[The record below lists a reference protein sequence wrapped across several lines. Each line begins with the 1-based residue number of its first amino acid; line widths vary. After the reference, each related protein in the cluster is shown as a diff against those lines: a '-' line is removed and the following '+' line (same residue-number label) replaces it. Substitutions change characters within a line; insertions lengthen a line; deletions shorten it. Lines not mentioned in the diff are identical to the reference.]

1 MKNESNNDNKKN
13 NNNSNLEKGEKNER
27 NEILENQIETM
38 LDDIIREKEE
48 DNLKFSDD
56 ENSSFVSDN
65 KETNLNIID
74 YNDNN
79 DMNSFLFL
87 SNMSQ
92 SEEYDFNQNFF
103 PRNNKKFSTVSCQGK
118 DNLNNCLNNNNNY
131 ILPSPI
137 NSQNYSFFYP
147 NNNIFNNLD
156 FNSIIRNEQRKKTVD
171 SDISNNYLFN
181 NNINLNLNKD
191 SNNINNRSNSIS
203 SLSTFNSNKNLNSTN
218 QNSYFLQ
225 NNLLSNSN
233 FNNSKIQSNIKNNDI
248 LNINN
253 NFLYHNDL
261 HKRFLTTLIPQ
272 GTNMQIEILL
282 YELNCILSKK
292 EKIDFFTYT
301 NKIKG
306 NIINIIK
313 THKGSKLFQNNVKSF
328 SSDIIHQIF
337 LEISSSLIELIIDPY
352 ANYFIKKFY
361 NYLNEKDKIDFLLF
375 ISDYFVKLSTNIIGT
390 YPIQGIIELIT
401 SKNEKK
407 IIVNAIKDSLIE
419 LCYDKF
425 GTHILEKIISCFE
438 NEYIEFIFDFVEKNF
453 LLLSNHINGICIV
466 KKIVSYLNK
475 KDIHEKIKKIINDN
489 AINLIQHPYGNYVI
503 QTLID
508 YWEIDEIL
516 LITSNF
522 KNKFT
527 FLSNLKYSS
536 NVVEKL
542 MEKSEIILK
551 EYINE
556 ICKDGKISE
565 IMKNNFGNYVIQKAL
580 KISVNDDKKKLIDEV
595 SKNIIKI
602 NDKKLMLKWKSILE
616 HYNEYSFNS
625 DVI

>member
-1 MKNESNNDNKKN
+1 MKNESNNDNIKT
-13 NNNSNLEKGEKNER
+13 NNNSNLDKGEKNEINKR
-27 NEILENQIETM
+27 LENQIETM
-38 LDDIIREKEE
+38 LDDIIRDKEE
-48 DNLKFSDD
+48 HNLKFSDD

-103 PRNNKKFSTVSCQGK
+103 PRNNKKFSTVSCQGEE
-118 DNLNNCLNNNNNY
+118 NFNNYLNNNNNY
-131 ILPSPI
+131 FLPSLI
-137 NSQNYSFFYP
+137 DSQNYSFFYP
-147 NNNIFNNLD
+147 NNNRLFNNFD
-156 FNSIIRNEQRKKTVD
+156 FNSIIRDDQRKKTID
-171 SDISNNYLFN
+171 SDIYFLLNS
-181 NNINLNLNKD
+181 NINLKNE
-191 SNNINNRSNSIS
+191 SNNINNRSSSIS

-233 FNNSKIQSNIKNNDI
+233 FNNSKIQSNINNNDL
-248 LNINN
+248 LNMNN
-253 NFLYHNDL
+253 LNNNDL

-292 EKIDFFTYT
+292 EKIDYFTYT

-328 SSDIIHQIF
+328 SSEIIHQIF

-375 ISDYFVKLSTNIIGT
+375 ISDYFIKLSTNIIGT

-407 IIVNAIKDSLIE
+407 IIINTIKDSLIE

-466 KKIVSYLNK
+466 KKIVSYKNK
-475 KDIHEKIKKIINDN
+475 KDFHEKIKKIINDN

-551 EYINE
+551 DYINE

-580 KISVNDDKKKLIDEV
+580 KISVNEDKKKLIEEV
-595 SKNIIKI
+595 NKNIFKI
-602 NDKKLMLKWKSILE
+602 NDKKLILKWKSILE
-616 HYNEYSFNS
+616 NYNDYSFNNG
-625 DVI
+625 II

>member
-56 ENSSFVSDN
+56 ENSSIISNN
-65 KETNLNIID
+65 KENNLNIID

-92 SEEYDFNQNFF
+92 SEEFDFNQNFF

-375 ISDYFVKLSTNIIGT
+375 ISDYFIKLSTNIIGT

-407 IIVNAIKDSLIE
+407 IIINAIKDSLIE

-516 LITSNF
+516 QITLNF

-580 KISVNDDKKKLIDEV
+580 KISVNEDKKKLIEEV
-595 SKNIIKI
+595 NKNIFKI
-602 NDKKLMLKWKSILE
+602 NDKKLILKWKSILE
-616 HYNEYSFNS
+616 NYNDYSFNNG
-625 DVI
+625 II

>member
-1 MKNESNNDNKKN
+1 MKNESNNDNIKT
-13 NNNSNLEKGEKNER
+13 NNNSNLDKGEKNEINKR
-27 NEILENQIETM
+27 LENQIETM
-38 LDDIIREKEE
+38 LDDIIRDKEE

-92 SEEYDFNQNFF
+92 SEEFDFNQNFF

-375 ISDYFVKLSTNIIGT
+375 ISDYFIKLSTNIIGT

-407 IIVNAIKDSLIE
+407 IIINAIKDSLIE

-516 LITSNF
+516 QITLNF

>member
-38 LDDIIREKEE
+38 LDDIIRDKEE

-56 ENSSFVSDN
+56 ENSSIISNN
-65 KETNLNIID
+65 KENNLNIID

-92 SEEYDFNQNFF
+92 SEEFDFNQNFF

-516 LITSNF
+516 QITLNF

>member
-1 MKNESNNDNKKN
+1 MKNESNNDNIKT
-13 NNNSNLEKGEKNER
+13 NNNSNLDKGEKNEINKR
-27 NEILENQIETM
+27 LENQIETM
-38 LDDIIREKEE
+38 LDDIIRDKEE

-103 PRNNKKFSTVSCQGK
+103 PRNNKKFSTVSCQGEE
-118 DNLNNCLNNNNNY
+118 NFNNYLNNNNNY
-131 ILPSPI
+131 FLPSLI
-137 NSQNYSFFYP
+137 DSQNYSFFYP
-147 NNNIFNNLD
+147 NNNRLFNNFD
-156 FNSIIRNEQRKKTVD
+156 FNSIIRDDQRKKTID
-171 SDISNNYLFN
+171 SDIYFLLNS
-181 NNINLNLNKD
+181 NINLKNE
-191 SNNINNRSNSIS
+191 SNNINNRSSSIS

-233 FNNSKIQSNIKNNDI
+233 FNNSKIQSNINNNDL
-248 LNINN
+248 LNMNN
-253 NFLYHNDL
+253 LNNNDL

-292 EKIDFFTYT
+292 EKIDYFTYT

-328 SSDIIHQIF
+328 SSEIIHQIF

-375 ISDYFVKLSTNIIGT
+375 ISDYFIKLSTNIIGT

-407 IIVNAIKDSLIE
+407 IIINAIKDSLIE

-466 KKIVSYLNK
+466 KKIVSYKNK
-475 KDIHEKIKKIINDN
+475 KDFHEKIKKIINDN

-508 YWEIDEIL
+508 YWEIDDIL

-551 EYINE
+551 DYINE

-580 KISVNDDKKKLIDEV
+580 KISVNEDKKKLIEEV
-595 SKNIIKI
+595 NKNIFKI
-602 NDKKLMLKWKSILE
+602 NDKKLILKWKSILE
-616 HYNEYSFNS
+616 NYNDYSFNNG
-625 DVI
+625 II

>member
-38 LDDIIREKEE
+38 LDDIIRDKEE

-92 SEEYDFNQNFF
+92 SEEFDFNQNFF

-475 KDIHEKIKKIINDN
+475 KYIHEKIKKIINDN

-516 LITSNF
+516 QITLNF

-580 KISVNDDKKKLIDEV
+580 KISVNEDKKKLIEEV
-595 SKNIIKI
+595 NKNIFKI
-602 NDKKLMLKWKSILE
+602 NDKKLILKWKSILE
-616 HYNEYSFNS
+616 NYNDYSFNNG
-625 DVI
+625 II

>member
-1 MKNESNNDNKKN
+1 MKNESNNDNIKT
-13 NNNSNLEKGEKNER
+13 NNNSNLDKGEKNEINKR
-27 NEILENQIETM
+27 LENQIETM
-38 LDDIIREKEE
+38 LDDIIRDKEE

-56 ENSSFVSDN
+56 ENSSIISNN
-65 KETNLNIID
+65 KENNLNIID

-92 SEEYDFNQNFF
+92 SEEFDFNQNFF

-375 ISDYFVKLSTNIIGT
+375 ISDYFIKLSTNIIGT

-438 NEYIEFIFDFVEKNF
+438 DEYIGFIFDFVEKNF

-551 EYINE
+551 DYINE

>member
-56 ENSSFVSDN
+56 ENSSIISNN
-65 KETNLNIID
+65 KENNLNIID

-92 SEEYDFNQNFF
+92 SEEFDFNQNFF

-282 YELNCILSKK
+282 YELNCILS
-292 EKIDFFTYT
+292 
-301 NKIKG
+301 IKG

-516 LITSNF
+516 QITLNF

>member
-1 MKNESNNDNKKN
+1 MKNESNNDNIKT
-13 NNNSNLEKGEKNER
+13 NNNSNLDKGEKNEINKR
-27 NEILENQIETM
+27 LENQIETM
-38 LDDIIREKEE
+38 LDDIIRDKEE

-103 PRNNKKFSTVSCQGK
+103 PRNNKKFSTVSCQGEE
-118 DNLNNCLNNNNNY
+118 NFNNYLNNNNNY
-131 ILPSPI
+131 FLPSLI
-137 NSQNYSFFYP
+137 DSQNYSFFYP
-147 NNNIFNNLD
+147 NNNRLFNNFD
-156 FNSIIRNEQRKKTVD
+156 FNSIIRDDQRKKTID
-171 SDISNNYLFN
+171 SDIYFLLNS
-181 NNINLNLNKD
+181 NINLKNE
-191 SNNINNRSNSIS
+191 SNNINNRSSSIS

-233 FNNSKIQSNIKNNDI
+233 FNNSKIQSNINNNDL
-248 LNINN
+248 LNMNN
-253 NFLYHNDL
+253 LNNNDL

-292 EKIDFFTYT
+292 EKIDYFTYT

-328 SSDIIHQIF
+328 SSEIIHQIF

-375 ISDYFVKLSTNIIGT
+375 ISDYFIKLSTNIIGT

-407 IIVNAIKDSLIE
+407 IIINAIKDSLIE
-419 LCYDKF
+419 LSYDKF

-466 KKIVSYLNK
+466 KKIVSYKNK
-475 KDIHEKIKKIINDN
+475 KDFHEKIKKIINDN

>member
-1 MKNESNNDNKKN
+1 MKNKSNNDNIKT
-13 NNNSNLEKGEKNER
+13 NNNSILDKDDKDER
-27 NEILENQIETM
+27 NKRLENQIETM
-38 LDDIIREKEE
+38 LDDIIRDKED

-56 ENSSFVSDN
+56 ENSSIISDN
-65 KETNLNIID
+65 KDNNLNIID

-79 DMNSFLFL
+79 DMNSVLFL
-87 SNMSQ
+87 SNMIQ
-92 SEEYDFNQNFF
+92 SEEFDFKKNFF
-103 PRNNKKFSTVSCQGK
+103 PRNNKKYSTVSCQGE
-118 DNLNNCLNNNNNY
+118 DNLNNYFNNNFNY
-131 ILPSPI
+131 YLPSHI
-137 NSQNYSFFYP
+137 GSQNNSFFYP
-147 NNNIFNNLD
+147 NNNSIFNNFD
-156 FNSIIRNEQRKKTVD
+156 FNSIIRDEQRKKTVN
-171 SDISNNYLFN
+171 SDNLFLLN
-181 NNINLNLNKD
+181 SNINIKNE

-203 SLSTFNSNKNLNSTN
+203 SMSTFNSNRNLNSTN

-225 NNLLSNSN
+225 KNLFSNSN
-233 FNNSKIQSNIKNNDI
+233 YNYSKVKSNINNNDF

-253 NFLYHNDL
+253 FNNNDL

-292 EKIDFFTYT
+292 EKIDFLTYT

-306 NIINIIK
+306 NIISIIK
-313 THKGSKLFQNNVKSF
+313 THKGSRLFQNNVKSF
-328 SSDIIHQIF
+328 SSEIIHQIF

-375 ISDYFVKLSTNIIGT
+375 ISDYFIQLSTNIIGT

-407 IIVNAIKDSLIE
+407 IIINAIKDSLIE

-466 KKIVSYLNK
+466 KKIVSYINK

-508 YWEIDEIL
+508 FWEIDEIL
-516 LITSNF
+516 QITSNY

-527 FLSNLKYSS
+527 ILSNLKYSS

-551 EYINE
+551 DYINE
-556 ICKDGKISE
+556 ICKNGKISE
-565 IMKNNFGNYVIQKAL
+565 IMKNSFGNYVIQKAL
-580 KISVNDDKKKLIDEV
+580 KISISEDKKKLIEEV
-595 SKNIIKI
+595 SKNIYKI
-602 NDKKLMLKWKSILE
+602 NDKKLILKWKSILDN
-616 HYNEYSFNS
+616 YNEYSFGNE
-625 DVI
+625 II

>member
-56 ENSSFVSDN
+56 ENSSIISNN
-65 KETNLNIID
+65 KENNLNIID

-92 SEEYDFNQNFF
+92 SEEFDFNQNFF

-401 SKNEKK
+401 SNNEKK

-516 LITSNF
+516 QITLNF

>member
-56 ENSSFVSDN
+56 ENSSIISNN
-65 KETNLNIID
+65 KENNLNIID

-92 SEEYDFNQNFF
+92 SEEFDFNQNFF

-466 KKIVSYLNK
+466 KKIVSYINK

-516 LITSNF
+516 QITLNF

-616 HYNEYSFNS
+616 HYNEYSFSNE
-625 DVI
+625 II

>member
-56 ENSSFVSDN
+56 ENSSIISNN
-65 KETNLNIID
+65 KENNLNIID

-92 SEEYDFNQNFF
+92 SEEFDFNQNFF

-516 LITSNF
+516 QITLNF

>member
-56 ENSSFVSDN
+56 ENSSIISNN
-65 KETNLNIID
+65 KENNLNIID

-92 SEEYDFNQNFF
+92 SEEFDFNQNFF

-328 SSDIIHQIF
+328 SSEIIHQIF

-375 ISDYFVKLSTNIIGT
+375 ISDYFIKLSTNIIGT

-407 IIVNAIKDSLIE
+407 IIINAIKDSLIE

-516 LITSNF
+516 QITLNF

-580 KISVNDDKKKLIDEV
+580 KISVNEDKKKLIEEV
-595 SKNIIKI
+595 NKNIFKI
-602 NDKKLMLKWKSILE
+602 NDKKLILKWKSILE
-616 HYNEYSFNS
+616 NYNDYSFNNG
-625 DVI
+625 II

>member
-1 MKNESNNDNKKN
+1 MKNESNNDNIKT

-56 ENSSFVSDN
+56 ENSSIISNN
-65 KETNLNIID
+65 KENNLNIID

-92 SEEYDFNQNFF
+92 SEEFDFNQNFF

-516 LITSNF
+516 QITLNF

>member
-1 MKNESNNDNKKN
+1 MKNESNNDNIKT
-13 NNNSNLEKGEKNER
+13 NNNSNLDKGEKNEINKR
-27 NEILENQIETM
+27 LENQIETM
-38 LDDIIREKEE
+38 LDDIIRDKEE

-92 SEEYDFNQNFF
+92 SEEFDFNQNFF

-516 LITSNF
+516 QITLNF

>member
-56 ENSSFVSDN
+56 ENSSIISNN
-65 KETNLNIID
+65 KENNLNIID

-103 PRNNKKFSTVSCQGK
+103 PRNNKKFSTVSCQGEE
-118 DNLNNCLNNNNNY
+118 NFNNYLNNNNNY
-131 ILPSPI
+131 FLPSLI
-137 NSQNYSFFYP
+137 DSQNYSFFYP
-147 NNNIFNNLD
+147 NNNRLFNNFD
-156 FNSIIRNEQRKKTVD
+156 FNSIIRDDQRKKTID
-171 SDISNNYLFN
+171 SDIYFLLNS
-181 NNINLNLNKD
+181 NINLKNE
-191 SNNINNRSNSIS
+191 SNNINNRSSSIS

-233 FNNSKIQSNIKNNDI
+233 FNNSKIQSNINNNDL
-248 LNINN
+248 LNMNN
-253 NFLYHNDL
+253 LNNNDL

-292 EKIDFFTYT
+292 EKIDYFTYT

-328 SSDIIHQIF
+328 SSEIIHQIF

-375 ISDYFVKLSTNIIGT
+375 ISDYFIKLSTNIIGT

-407 IIVNAIKDSLIE
+407 IIINAIKDSLIE

-466 KKIVSYLNK
+466 KKIVSYKNK
-475 KDIHEKIKKIINDN
+475 KDFHEKIKKIINDN

-551 EYINE
+551 DYINE

-580 KISVNDDKKKLIDEV
+580 KISVNEDKKKLIEEV
-595 SKNIIKI
+595 NKNIFKI
-602 NDKKLMLKWKSILE
+602 NDKKLILKWKSILE
-616 HYNEYSFNS
+616 NYNDYSFNNG
-625 DVI
+625 II

>member
-1 MKNESNNDNKKN
+1 MKNESNNDNIKT
-13 NNNSNLEKGEKNER
+13 NNNSNLDKGEKNEINKR
-27 NEILENQIETM
+27 LENQIETM
-38 LDDIIREKEE
+38 LDDIIRDKEE

-103 PRNNKKFSTVSCQGK
+103 PRNNKKFSTVSCQGEE
-118 DNLNNCLNNNNNY
+118 NFNNYLNNNNNY
-131 ILPSPI
+131 FLPSLI
-137 NSQNYSFFYP
+137 DSQNYSFFYP
-147 NNNIFNNLD
+147 NNNRLFNNFD
-156 FNSIIRNEQRKKTVD
+156 FNSIIRDDQRKKTID
-171 SDISNNYLFN
+171 SDIYFLLNS
-181 NNINLNLNKD
+181 NINLKNE
-191 SNNINNRSNSIS
+191 SNNINNRSSSIS

-233 FNNSKIQSNIKNNDI
+233 FNNSKIQSNINNNDL
-248 LNINN
+248 LNMNN
-253 NFLYHNDL
+253 LNNNDL

-292 EKIDFFTYT
+292 EKIDYFTYT

-328 SSDIIHQIF
+328 SSEIIHQIF

-375 ISDYFVKLSTNIIGT
+375 ISDYFIKLSTNIIGT

-407 IIVNAIKDSLIE
+407 IIINAIKDSLIE
-419 LCYDKF
+419 LSYDKF

-466 KKIVSYLNK
+466 KKIVSYKNK
-475 KDIHEKIKKIINDN
+475 KDFHEKIKKIINDN

-551 EYINE
+551 DYINE

-580 KISVNDDKKKLIDEV
+580 KISVNEDKKKLIEEV
-595 SKNIIKI
+595 NKNIFKI
-602 NDKKLMLKWKSILE
+602 NDKKLILKWKSILE
-616 HYNEYSFNS
+616 NYNDYSFNNG
-625 DVI
+625 II

>member
-13 NNNSNLEKGEKNER
+13 INNSNLEKGEKNER

-56 ENSSFVSDN
+56 ENSSIISNN
-65 KETNLNIID
+65 KENNLNIID

-92 SEEYDFNQNFF
+92 SEEFDFNQNFF

-508 YWEIDEIL
+508 YWEIDDIL

>member
-92 SEEYDFNQNFF
+92 SEEFDFNQNFF

-516 LITSNF
+516 QITLNF

>member
-1 MKNESNNDNKKN
+1 MKNESNNDNIKT
-13 NNNSNLEKGEKNER
+13 NNNSNLDKGEKNEINKR
-27 NEILENQIETM
+27 LENQIETM
-38 LDDIIREKEE
+38 LDDIIRDKEE

-103 PRNNKKFSTVSCQGK
+103 PRNNKKFSTVSCQGEE
-118 DNLNNCLNNNNNY
+118 NFNNYLNNNNNY
-131 ILPSPI
+131 FLPSLI
-137 NSQNYSFFYP
+137 DSQNYSFFYP
-147 NNNIFNNLD
+147 NNNRLFNNFD
-156 FNSIIRNEQRKKTVD
+156 FNSIIRDDQRKKTID
-171 SDISNNYLFN
+171 SDIYFLLNS
-181 NNINLNLNKD
+181 NINLKNE
-191 SNNINNRSNSIS
+191 SNNINNRSSSIS

-233 FNNSKIQSNIKNNDI
+233 FNNSKIQSNINNNDL
-248 LNINN
+248 LNMNN
-253 NFLYHNDL
+253 LNNNDL

-292 EKIDFFTYT
+292 EKIDYFTYT

-328 SSDIIHQIF
+328 SSEIIHQIF

-375 ISDYFVKLSTNIIGT
+375 ISDYFIKLSTNIIGT

-407 IIVNAIKDSLIE
+407 IIINAIKDSLIE

-466 KKIVSYLNK
+466 KKIVSYKNK
-475 KDIHEKIKKIINDN
+475 KDFHEKIKKIINDN

-551 EYINE
+551 DYINE

-580 KISVNDDKKKLIDEV
+580 KISVNEDKKKLIEEV
-595 SKNIIKI
+595 NKNIFKI
-602 NDKKLMLKWKSILE
+602 NDKKLILKWKSILE
-616 HYNEYSFNS
+616 NYNDYSFNNG
-625 DVI
+625 II